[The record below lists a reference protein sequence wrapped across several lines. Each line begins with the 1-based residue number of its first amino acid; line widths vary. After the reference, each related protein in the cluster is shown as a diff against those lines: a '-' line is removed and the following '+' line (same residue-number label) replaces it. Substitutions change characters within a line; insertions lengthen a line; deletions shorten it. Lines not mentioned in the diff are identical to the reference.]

1 MLDLCLDLLSEQR
14 EGVRGTERWLLGG
27 DNTSDLS
34 EHFRGV
40 TDFLDGLR
48 GETPPK
54 DFKGVVRDPLIVLT
68 GVLKTKKS
76 ALLGVLKIC
85 WGKISDFSVSDLS
98 FLSGV
103 SSDGSVRFSS
113 SLFFKTSG
121 STDPSRSSRPERD
134 RGTS

>member
-34 EHFRGV
+34 EPFRGV
-40 TDFLDGLR
+40 TDFLDGLI

-54 DFKGVVRDPLIVLT
+54 DFIGVVRDPLIVLT

-85 WGKISDFSVSDLS
+85 LGNISDFSVSDLS

-113 SLFFKTSG
+113 SVFCKTFP
-121 STDPSRSSRPERD
+121 STDPSKSSRPERE
-134 RGTS
+134 RPS